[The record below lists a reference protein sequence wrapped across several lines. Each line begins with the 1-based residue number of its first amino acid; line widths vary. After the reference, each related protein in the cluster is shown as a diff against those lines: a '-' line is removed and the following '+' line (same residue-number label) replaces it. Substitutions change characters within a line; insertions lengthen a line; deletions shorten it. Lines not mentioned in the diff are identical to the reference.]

1 MKNSDKPTIALVD
14 DDDTFHYLL
23 RFSIR
28 QTGKAV
34 NLLQFYNGRETL
46 EYLRKHA
53 GDVSQ
58 LPDVLFLDLNM
69 PDMDGWSFLDE
80 FDILKEPIT
89 KKKITIYIVTSS
101 IDQND
106 IERANEKLSVR
117 NFITKPIAF
126 DQLNTILEGLKV
138 PEGLKV

>member
-28 QTGKAV
+28 QTGKTV

-53 GDVSQ
+53 GDVAQ

-80 FDILKEPIT
+80 FDTIKEPIT

-106 IERANEKLSVR
+106 IERASEKLSVR

-126 DQLNTILEGLKV
+126 DQLNTILAGLNISEGLGV
-138 PEGLKV
+138 